1 MEANLKVKTRLS
13 CPSKK
18 AKHWP
23 DTQKGVRQ
31 RDGKLRAGDLSK
43 KVLNKR
49 PELELGLI
57 S

>member
-1 MEANLKVKTRLS
+1 MEAILKLKSRLS
-13 CPSKK
+13 CPSKE

-23 DTQKGVRQ
+23 DTRKGVRQ

-49 PELELGLI
+49 PEVEFGLI